1 PLRRFRAGRLSE
13 LFCGGVVNELTRHAE
28 AVLLAERVPI
38 LNVTHFRLRSTL
50 SPLFYQ
56 YRSLEVFDVWTNDL
70 LRNYAISTIQSSNFI
85 LALLALCAVPFLV

>member
-1 PLRRFRAGRLSE
+1 MAFPWGYEAFVWASAAAYVFASCLLWVILWALLLRDWKSAAAVSLAPLVGAL
-13 LFCGGVVNELTRHAE
+13 LWGVINELTKPAE

-56 YRSLEVFDVWTNDL
+56 YRSL
-70 LRNYAISTIQSSNFI
+70 
-85 LALLALCAVPFLV
+85 